1 MRYYIDC
8 SYEEYS
14 EVKEL
19 GAKWSDEHKL
29 WYFTDEND
37 ANKFSKWLPNKSEKK
52 IYAEDLLTLSKI
64 CKNLKISRSEVKRW
78 LVKNGYLIDVYTVT
92 DKGKQLGIEERLK
105 RSGGTKLVYNEEAQE
120 YIRRNAS
127 LFSSTGSATGLIE
140 DEYQSPDLE
149 YLEFKKL
156 VLNYSD
162 YLIIDTET
170 TGLQEDD
177 EVVELAILDLYGNE
191 LYHSLYEPHKEVF
204 WAAAKKTG
212 LTKRKLL
219 GYPKFVDEWNK
230 VVEIVSGK
238 NLIAHNAE
246 FDCRLIMQ
254 TLDRY
259 GLNKSEGKAI
269 FSGCIDSMELAKK
282 YVRSSSYSL
291 ESLCKKF
298 GIVDEQK
305 HRATY
310 DCLMLLKFLRAL
322 EISKSCTSAKGQQ
335 EIQNDKKNIGGR
347 AKRKQL
353 TEEYIKNGIKI
364 EEIASGF
371 GFSRYT
377 IEKYVQELIEEE
389 RLGYDLFLD
398 PGKERSILE
407 IVSSLEEWDGTLTSI
422 KERVD
427 DSISYFDIRLAISK
441 NNLGKKK
448 G

>member
-1 MRYYIDC
+1 MRYYIEC
-8 SYEEYS
+8 KYIEHEQ
-14 EVKEL
+14 VRNL
-19 GAKWSDEHKL
+19 GAKWDRDKRK
-29 WYFTDEND
+29 WYFTNIND
-37 ANKFSKWLPNKSEKK
+37 SDKFSKWLPSELSVENC
-52 IYAEDLLTLSKI
+52 AEDFKSLTAICRDLTISK
-64 CKNLKISRSEVKRW
+64 NEVKSW
-78 LVKNGYLIDVYTVT
+78 LIKDGYLIDVYTVT
-92 DKGKQLGIEERLK
+92 AKGKQLGIEERLK
-105 RSGGTKLVYNEEAQE
+105 RSGGTKLVYNEQAQE
-120 YIRRNAS
+120 YIRKNAF

-156 VLNYSD
+156 GLNYSD

-177 EVVELAILDLYGNE
+177 EVVELAILDFYGNE

-259 GLNKSEGKAI
+259 GLNKFEGKAI

-291 ESLCKKF
+291 ENLCKKF
-298 GIVDEQK
+298 GIIDEQK

-322 EISKSCTSAKGQQ
+322 ETSKS
-335 EIQNDKKNIGGR
+335 DKKVVGGK
-347 AKRKQL
+347 AERKQL
-353 TEEYIKNGIKI
+353 TEEYIKNGVNI
-364 EEIASGF
+364 EDIASSF
-371 GFSRYT
+371 GFSHST
-377 IEKYVQELIEEE
+377 IENYVQELIEED
-389 RLGYDLFLD
+389 RLRYDLFLD
-398 PGKERSILE
+398 PGKEEYIMK
-407 IVSSLEEWDGTLTSI
+407 IVSSFEKWDGSLTPI
-422 KERVD
+422 KEKAG
-427 DSISYFDIRLAISK
+427 DSISYFDIKLTLSK
-441 NNLGKKK
+441 NNLNKKK
-448 G
+448 V